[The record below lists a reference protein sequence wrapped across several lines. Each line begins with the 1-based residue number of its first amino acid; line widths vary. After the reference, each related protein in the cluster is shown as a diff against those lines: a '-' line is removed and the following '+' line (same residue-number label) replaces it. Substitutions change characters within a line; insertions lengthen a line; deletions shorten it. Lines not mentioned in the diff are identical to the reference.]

1 MELKYI
7 DGQNLKR
14 FMINGA
20 NRLWA
25 NRDRVDAMNVFPVPD
40 GDTGTNMS
48 ATMTAVANAVAD
60 INETNIS
67 KVAKI
72 VSNSALRGARGNS
85 GVILSQILRGFY
97 KCLDGRERVNA
108 SELARCFAS
117 AADTAYKAVM
127 KPKEGTM
134 LTVIR
139 AMGERAVEAGYTTDD
154 IAALLKE
161 IMDYGKEVL
170 AKTPDMLPQ
179 LKNAGVVDSG
189 GQGLVYIIEG
199 GYEYIGSIADIHIE
213 RSADTVKSITAAQPA
228 DADIKFGYCTE
239 FFVNIENNHTDFEED
254 FRSYLD
260 SMGDSI
266 VMVCDEDII
275 KVHIH
280 TNHPGEVLEKA
291 LTIGPL
297 ENMKIE
303 NMRIQHSSI
312 IKEAEEKSP
321 AKKKFAVTAVSNGE
335 GFENMLLQLGVD
347 TVLANENGS
356 MRCGT
361 DHFISTIENS
371 AEDTVIVFP
380 NDKDNIMAA
389 KQAAEICKEK
399 NVVVI
404 DTKSVPECLEAMVMY
419 NEDSDIDSLKEEM
432 KEAAD
437 AIDVAK
443 VTKAAKDTV
452 VDNIEIKAGDYIG
465 ILNDKIILKT
475 DDRLKVSN
483 MLVDRMLEGNDE
495 AGILSVYLGS
505 DADEKEAAAVEDH
518 ALSVNDALEVCVE
531 RGGQATYNY
540 IITVS

>member
-1 MELKYI
+1 MELTYI

-20 NRLWA
+20 NRLWT
-25 NRDRVDAMNVFPVPD
+25 NRNKVDAMNVFPVPD

-60 INETNIS
+60 VEETDIS
-67 KVAKI
+67 RVAKI

-97 KCLDGRERVNA
+97 KCLEGRERVNA
-108 SELARCFAS
+108 SELARCFSA

-139 AMGERAVEAGYTTDD
+139 AMGERAVEASYTTDD
-154 IAALLKE
+154 ITVLLRE
-161 IMDYGKEVL
+161 ILDYGKEVL
-170 AKTPDMLPQ
+170 ARTPEMLEQ

-199 GYEYIGSIADIHIE
+199 GYEYIGSIADVKTDNTK
-213 RSADTVKSITAAQPA
+213 DTVKSISAAPV

-239 FFVNIENNHTDFEED
+239 FFVNIQANKTDFEED
-254 FRSYLD
+254 FRNYLD

-312 IKEAEEKSP
+312 IKEAEARTEP
-321 AKKKFAVTAVSNGE
+321 KKKFAITAVSNGD
-335 GFENMLLQLGVD
+335 GFENMLLQMGVD
-347 TVLANENGS
+347 TVLANENGT

-361 DHFISTIENS
+361 DHFIDTIEKA

-389 KQAAEICKEK
+389 KQAAEICTDK
-399 NVVVI
+399 NVVVM
-404 DTKSVPECLEAMVMY
+404 DTRSVPECLEAMVMY
-419 NEDSDIDSLKEEM
+419 NEDSDIDDLKEDM
-432 KEAAD
+432 KEAAG
-437 AIDVAK
+437 AVEVAK
-443 VTKAAKDTV
+443 VTRAAKDTV
-452 VDNIEIKAGDYIG
+452 VDNIEIKTGDYIG

-475 DDRLKVSN
+475 KDCISASH
-483 MLVDRMLEGNDE
+483 MLVEKMLEDNED
-495 AGILSVYLGS
+495 ASVLSVYWGS
-505 DADEKEAAAVEDH
+505 EGSEEEAAGLEGY
-518 ALSVNDALEVCVE
+518 ALGIDNGIEVCIE
-531 RGGQATYNY
+531 HGGQSTYNY